1 MSYFNSQGKL
11 RSIQSQPRNL
21 HDNWNHLLFTSTSQA
36 QVVLAVELNG
46 ATILSSIVSRSAFVC
61 LSRAVD
67 RRVKP
72 SFALEAQSTIKIA
85 STESFLPFSFFSVT
99 VMMVSFIP
107 RRSR

>member
-21 HDNWNHLLFTSTSQA
+21 HDNWNHLLFTSTNQT

-61 LSRAVD
+61 LPRVVD

-72 SFALEAQSTIKIA
+72 SFALEARSTVKIA
-85 STESFLPFSFFSVT
+85 STESFLPFSFFHVT
-99 VMMVSFIP
+99 TMMISSIP